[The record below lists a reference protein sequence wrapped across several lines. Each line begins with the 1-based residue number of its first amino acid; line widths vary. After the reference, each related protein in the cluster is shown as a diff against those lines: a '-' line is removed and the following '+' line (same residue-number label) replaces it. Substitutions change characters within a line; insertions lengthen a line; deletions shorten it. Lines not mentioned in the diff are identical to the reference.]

1 MMRHYKKL
9 LLILLVGFMA
19 MTVPAPKAQAF
30 EPISMSILAGILIP
44 IVLPYVIKAMPYIW
58 QGMKNMAY
66 AMFETGVEMA
76 GILYLPIGLF
86 ETMFGW
92 PFGLFKHGLSTTWE
106 GCKAPFSAMG
116 TMFLIPLKTFG
127 VM

>member
-9 LLILLVGFMA
+9 LLIVLVAFMA
-19 MTVPAPKAQAF
+19 MTVPAPKAQSM

-58 QGMKNMAY
+58 KGMKNTAY

-76 GILYLPIGLF
+76 SILYLPLGLG
-86 ETMFGW
+86 EMMFGW
-92 PFGLFKHGLSTTWE
+92 PFGLFTYGLQTTWE

-116 TMFLIPLKTFG
+116 MMFMIPFKTFG
-127 VM
+127 MM

>member
-9 LLILLVGFMA
+9 LLIVLVAFMA
-19 MTVPAPKAQAF
+19 MTVPAPKAQSM

-58 QGMKNMAY
+58 KGMKNMAF

-76 GILYLPIGLF
+76 KIMYMPVGFF
-86 ETMFGW
+86 EMMFGW
-92 PFGLFKHGLSTTWE
+92 PFGLFAYGLETTWE
-106 GCKAPFSAMG
+106 GCKAPFNAMG
-116 TMFLIPLKTFG
+116 MMFTIPLKTCG
-127 VM
+127 LM